1 MSKNLYRKQ
10 GSFICFE
17 PTTSVTKRSCDSIK
31 SLLKY
36 NQNGIK
42 RKWKHKYKF
51 AEIRLKVDKKIEIKV

>member
-1 MSKNLYRKQ
+1 MEYNMSKNLYRKQ

-42 RKWKHKYKF
+42 RK
-51 AEIRLKVDKKIEIKV
+51 